1 MYDADDVAGRV
12 GNLNIP
18 YVQFAAFLHQMGHG
32 CDGVALGNGLH
43 MTATDADA
51 HAYLPRAERRRANS
65 GNILCQS
72 QRSTATQEA
81 KRLTVALIHLH
92 GGHAQIIV
100 GSGDEIHAERR

>member
-51 HAYLPRAERRRANS
+51 HAYQSDEEPTPATFSARAS
-65 GNILCQS
+65 
-72 QRSTATQEA
+72 EA
-81 KRLTVALIHLH
+81 PPLKKPN
-92 GGHAQIIV
+92 G
-100 GSGDEIHAERR
+100 